1 MAYSI
6 IDIQVRRVL
15 ECFRNSKRESFGRFS
30 LKEVTTEF
38 NQRYPPSLVN
48 KIIGIK
54 VAEQDILQILNFL
67 VSQKLL
73 EKQLFSFTDQPL
85 PASEQMYAL
94 TQEGTRR
101 VVKKT

>member
-6 IDIQVRRVL
+6 TDIQVRRVL

-30 LKEVTTEF
+30 LKEISIEF

-54 VAEQDILQILNFL
+54 VDERDILRILNFL

-73 EKQLFSFTDQPL
+73 EKQLYSFTDQPL
-85 PASEQMYAL
+85 SVSVQMYAL

-101 VVKKT
+101 VVRKT